1 MSGKEL
7 RSLGGPYFLS
17 FAISAVATL
26 AICVVTT
33 VRPSP
38 TLPMR
43 TSVNHSQGRADRFVD
58 LASNPLGSPQKQ
70 HAS

>member
-7 RSLGGPYFLS
+7 RSLGAPYFLS
-17 FAISAVATL
+17 FALSAVATL
-26 AICVVTT
+26 AVCVVAP

-43 TSVNHSQGRADRFVD
+43 TSVNHSPSRGDRFVD
-58 LASNPLGSPQKQ
+58 LAANPLGTPQK
-70 HAS
+70 